1 MHGCST
7 PNEESNMFNIMQR
20 TAIVLTSALFL
31 LTSACTT
38 IKPVYETPEQSF
50 ETQIEI
56 GEKVRITYIDDITR
70 DIFVTEVTAKEI
82 KGTLAKSNK
91 VLPKGAEVV
100 ADWKDV
106 YAVETVKISAI
117 KTVGAG
123 LGIIIA
129 IPLIAVGGVFAVAA
143 GA

>member
-1 MHGCST
+1 MCK
-7 PNEESNMFNIMQR
+7 IMQR
-20 TAIVLTSALFL
+20 TTILLTSALFF

-50 ETQIEI
+50 EVQIEV
-56 GEKVRITYIDDITR
+56 GKKVRITYIDDVAK
-70 DIFVTEVTAKEI
+70 DIIVTEVTAKEI

-91 VLPKGAEVV
+91 VLPKGTEVV

-106 YAVETVKISAI
+106 YAVETVKVSAI

-123 LGIIIA
+123 LGIIVA
-129 IPLIAVGGVFAVAA
+129 IPFLAVGGVLAVAA
-143 GA
+143 GG